1 MGYIQKAL
9 ATSLRPIQ
17 RSPEFTRI
25 DQLPRRLAPDVREGW
40 ADQYALPG
48 GKHRDQQ
55 AQSLWELSQCGGL
68 LCDMALGSGKTLVL
82 LQAGVVL
89 KAKSVVLLV
98 PASLKAKTQR
108 DLIQYGRDFKV
119 PDKVHIVTYE
129 SLSLAKNQNILEDLC
144 PDLICG
150 DEAHKIARHQST
162 RTKRLRKHHR
172 RYAPHTVWASGTLI
186 TRSIKDAAP
195 LASMAL
201 GAQSPYPRDYQT
213 LDPWSYAVDDGVL
226 FDAEPGVLTEWCQPG
241 ESTREGLRR
250 RVRDTRGVVGG
261 EATGESACAASLVF
275 LEAKVKVPKAM
286 TEHLKAL
293 ESKWVLPDGTL
304 LDDPLSTSR
313 AREQLSLGYYL
324 RWIWPRGES
333 EELRQEWFSARRDW
347 NTAVYQ
353 KLKGRG
359 RLDSPYLCY
368 QAAASGEWAESSFPA
383 WAAIKDQCKP
393 LTECVWVSDFAI
405 QAAAKWARAHK
416 GIVWVD
422 SPDFGVRVADLAGV
436 NYYGGGGASDPE
448 AEDGSRSCVV
458 SIRAHSDGLN
468 LQKAYGTMLYTSIP
482 RTAKVFDQSI
492 GRAHRPG
499 QPRDEVHVYLYQHSP
514 GLKEALADAR
524 SNAKFVKD
532 ISARESKL
540 LIGTWVVSS

>member
-1 MGYIQKAL
+1 MASYIEKAL

-17 RSPEFTRI
+17 RSDEFKRI
-25 DQLPRRLAPDVREGW
+25 DQLPRRLKPDVPEGW
-40 ADQYALPG
+40 ASQFSLG
-48 GKHRDQQ
+48 GVHRSQQ

-98 PASLKAKTQR
+98 PASLKAKTER
-108 DLIQYGRDFKV
+108 DIKHYGRDFKL
-119 PDKVHIVTYE
+119 PAKVHIVTYE
-129 SLSLAKNQNILEDLC
+129 SLSLPKNQSLLEDLC

-150 DEAHKIARHQST
+150 DEAHKVARHQST

-201 GAQSPYPRDYQT
+201 GYGSPYPRDYQT
-213 LDPWSYAVDDGVL
+213 LDHWSYAVDDGVL
-226 FDAEPGVLTEWCQPG
+226 FDAEPGVLAEWCQPG
-241 ESTREGLRR
+241 EHVREGLRR

-261 EATGESACAASLVF
+261 VATGESACAASLTF
-275 LEAKVKVPKAM
+275 LETKVTVPKDIKA
-286 TEHLKAL
+286 HLKAL
-293 ESKWVLPDGTL
+293 ETKWVLPDGTQL
-304 LDDPLSTSR
+304 EDPLSKAR
-313 AREQLSLGYYL
+313 AEDQLALGYYL
-324 RWIWPRGES
+324 RWTWPRGES
-333 EELRQEWFSARRDW
+333 EDLRSEWFQARAAW

-359 RLDSPYLCY
+359 RLDSPYVCY
-368 QAAASGEWAESSFPA
+368 QAAAAGEWAEPS
-383 WAAIKDQCKP
+383 WAPWAEIKDLCKP
-393 LTECVWVSDFAI
+393 ETECVWVSDFAV
-405 QAAAKWARAHK
+405 QAAAKWAQHHK

-422 SPDFGVRVADLAGV
+422 SPDFGARVAELAGV
-436 NYYGGGGASDPE
+436 TYYGGGGDSDPE

-458 SIRAHSDGLN
+458 SLRAHNSGLN
-468 LQKAYGTMLYTSIP
+468 LQKAYGTMLYTAIP

-492 GRAHRPG
+492 GRIHRPG
-499 QPRDEVHVYLYQHSP
+499 QPRDEVTAHLFQHSP
-514 GLKEALADAR
+514 GLKEALVDAR
-524 SNAKFVKD
+524 ANADFLNQIQGV
-532 ISARESKL
+532 ESKL
-540 LIGTWVVSS
+540 RLGTWVVT